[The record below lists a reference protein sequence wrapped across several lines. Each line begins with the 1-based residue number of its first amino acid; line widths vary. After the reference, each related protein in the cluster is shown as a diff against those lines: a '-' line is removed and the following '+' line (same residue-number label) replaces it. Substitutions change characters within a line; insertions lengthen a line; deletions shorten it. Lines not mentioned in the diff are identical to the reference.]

1 MGLTVTNLIAG
12 PADLYVA
19 SFGAV
24 EPTDAAIN
32 TVPASAVWTD
42 VGGTNDGVKASI
54 DQNYMKL
61 EADQSVDVLGSR
73 LTGREVIVETAIAEP
88 TLANLV
94 ILLNGG
100 TITASAAF
108 QTYDPVNG
116 DTAASQPTYRALL
129 FDGWAPGATPPVPTA
144 VVRSNSQSN
153 TMPVTAVV
161 TFGICRM
168 EQTRT
173 RRAAS
178 ALNRSQCTVLAPA
191 T

>member
-19 SFGAV
+19 AFGGAEPADSAV
-24 EPTDAAIN
+24 ATI
-32 TVPASAVWTD
+32 PASAVWTD
-42 VGGTNDGVKASI
+42 MGGTNDGVKLSI

-73 LTGREVIVETAIAEP
+73 LTGREIMIETSLAEP

-108 QTYDPVNG
+108 ATYDPVNA
-116 DTAASQPTYRALL
+116 DTSATQPTYRAAIM
-129 FDGWAPGATPPVPTA
+129 DGWAPGASPFRRRVIVRKILSVEGAKDMAYKKDGQTFVPA
-144 VVRSNSQSN
+144 KFLAHYVSAS
-153 TMPVTAVV
+153 
-161 TFGICRM
+161 
-168 EQTRT
+168 TRPF
-173 RRAAS
+173 RIIDQLS
-178 ALNRSQCTVLAPA
+178 
-191 T
+191 

>member
-129 FDGWAPGATPPVPTA
+129 FDGWAPGATPLRRRVIVRKILSVEGAKDMAYKKDGQMFVPA
-144 VVRSNSQSN
+144 KFLAHYVSAS
-153 TMPVTAVV
+153 
-161 TFGICRM
+161 
-168 EQTRT
+168 TRLFRIIDQLT
-173 RRAAS
+173 
-178 ALNRSQCTVLAPA
+178 
-191 T
+191 